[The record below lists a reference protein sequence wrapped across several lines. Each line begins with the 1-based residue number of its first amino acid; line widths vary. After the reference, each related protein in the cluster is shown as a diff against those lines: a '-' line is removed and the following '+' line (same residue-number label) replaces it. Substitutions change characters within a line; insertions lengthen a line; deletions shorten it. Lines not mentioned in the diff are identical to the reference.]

1 MSSPGVKVRSA
12 NLLDVGRVEELYRV
26 GDGQISET
34 SPPVRLWTLVS
45 HTFSALLPLTQES
58 LIYVA
63 EEGGRVAGFV
73 QASVHHASALT
84 LSGATALQVLNLVVA
99 ADVDQEEIAPP
110 LIEHLC
116 NQALDRGV
124 HRLFVRLPTDD
135 SLTPVFR
142 MQGFRQY
149 ATETVLYAEAPKPA
163 TSEAPAG
170 LRPFRGRDARQ
181 LYQLYRKVTPLGV
194 AQVEAPTYKDWRLL
208 GEGGAQFVVDQ
219 VELVA
224 WMRFQKA
231 SEPHPHALSFL
242 ALPDE
247 RLQDGLID
255 QGLALAGPGAVW
267 SSLRHYDAHMI
278 DALRGAVSRP
288 CSRRHCSSKNS
299 QSECPSAR
307 RGWFLPLD
315 DARTSL

>member
-1 MSSPGVKVRSA
+1 MRVRSA

-63 EEGGRVAGFV
+63 EAENRVVGFV
-73 QASVHHASALT
+73 QASLHHASALT

-99 ADVDQEEIAPP
+99 ADGDQDEIAPP
-110 LIEHLC
+110 LIQHLC
-116 NQALDRGV
+116 NQALERGV
-124 HRLFVRLPTDD
+124 QRLFVRLPTDD
-135 SLTPVFR
+135 TLTPVFR

-149 ATETVLYAEAPKPA
+149 ATETVLYADDPRPA
-163 TSEAPAG
+163 AAEAPAG

-181 LYQLYRKVTPLGV
+181 LYQLYRKVTPMGV
-194 AQVEAPTYKDWRLL
+194 AQVEAPTFKEWRMV
-208 GEGGAQFVVDQ
+208 GGGGAQFVVDQ
-219 VELVA
+219 VELMA

-231 SEPHPHALSFL
+231 AAPHPHTLSFL

-255 QGLALAGPGAVW
+255 HALSLTGQGAAW

-278 DALRGAVSRP
+278 DALRGRGFSTLLTQALLVKELAVRVP
-288 CSRRHCSSKNS
+288 LAEKGLV
-299 QSECPSAR
+299 PSF
-307 RGWFLPLD
+307 G
-315 DARTSL
+315 